1 MSFSSKCPDHAG
13 YTRGC
18 ESCRLHARRY
28 RRARLAGLADG
39 TWTPGYADEA
49 ATAAVRAHVAS
60 ILAVKG
66 VSCERAARAA
76 GLGRNTVED
85 LAAGR
90 TTRLTTVAAEA
101 LLGLTTAAC
110 MRQITQPTTQVDIIG
125 AERRLQAM
133 ACDGWGSNEI
143 GGLLSIH
150 PSMVR
155 RHRGGNAKR
164 RTMIRWG
171 LHEAY
176 RELFEKIQSQ
186 ADPSGP
192 SEWTRIHAERLK
204 YVPAERWA
212 EGTIDDPSAQP
223 LPPLPDDED
232 WVATTNMIEGALRDP
247 APGKAADYPR
257 PVKAE
262 IARHA
267 WNRLGWSY
275 ARIAE
280 LLGFKSESTVEYILH
295 GRSDRPHTRKGA

>member
-1 MSFSSKCPDHAG
+1 MSLSSKCPRHPG

-18 ESCRLHARRY
+18 DACRAHAAHY
-28 RRARLAGLADG
+28 RRVRLAGLADG

-90 TTRLTTVAAEA
+90 TTRLTTVAADA
-101 LLGLTTAAC
+101 LLGLTVAAC
-110 MRQITQPTTQVDIIG
+110 MRQITRPTTPVDIIG
-125 AERRLQAM
+125 AQRRLQAM

-143 GGLLSIH
+143 GGLLAIH

-155 RHRGGNAKR
+155 RHRGGNPHR
-164 RTMIRWG
+164 RTTITWG

-192 SEWTRIHAERLK
+192 SEWTRIHAERLQ
-204 YVPAERWA
+204 YVPAERWE
-212 EGTIDDPSAQP
+212 EGTIDDPAAEP
-223 LPPLPDDED
+223 LPPPPDDED
-232 WVATTNMIEGALRDP
+232 WVATTNLIEDALRNP
-247 APGKAADYPR
+247 APGKAKDYPR
-257 PVKAE
+257 PVRAE

-267 WNRLGWSY
+267 WNRLGWPY
-275 ARIAE
+275 PRIAE
-280 LLGFKSESTVEYILH
+280 LLGFRSESSVEYLLH
-295 GRSDRPHTRKGA
+295 GRADRPHTRKGS